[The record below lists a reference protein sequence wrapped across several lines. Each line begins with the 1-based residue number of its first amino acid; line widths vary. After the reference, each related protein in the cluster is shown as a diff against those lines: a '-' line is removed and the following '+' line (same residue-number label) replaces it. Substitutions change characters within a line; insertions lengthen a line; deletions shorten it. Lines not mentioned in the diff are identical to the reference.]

1 MLCRAQFENLK
12 FMFKLIHMNVIVLD
26 QLKLYNISP
35 VDKLANGIE
44 GASEGKEKQEYAI
57 METIGKM
64 FDSKNSK
71 PFMFYMFK

>member
-1 MLCRAQFENLK
+1 
-12 FMFKLIHMNVIVLD
+12 MNVIVLD
-26 QLKLYNISP
+26 SLKLYNISL

-44 GASEGKEKQEYAI
+44 GASEGKGKQECAI
-57 METIGKM
+57 METIGKV